1 MPWPLRRGRRAL
13 TVAVG
18 GEAVGTW
25 PWKRSRRAVA
35 LEARLSSRGLGGEAV
50 GPWPLSF
57 SYGRGRRGRL
67 SFSCCLGRHSRWDVV
82 VEAKPSRRDPW
93 GEDDEL

>member
-35 LEARLSSRGLGGEAV
+35 LEARLSSRGLGGEEAV
-50 GPWPLSF
+50 LWPWR
-57 SYGRGRRGRL
+57 RGRRA
-67 SFSCCLGRHSRWDVV
+67 VA
-82 VEAKPSRRDPW
+82 VELYMAV
-93 GEDDEL
+93 GDEAVEL